1 MWPFLGISFMK
12 GSGLLTKGNKI
23 MKKQYV
29 APIFASFPLMESD
42 IIRTSGLSVK
52 KDNSGPKD
60 VEMGVNWG

>member
-1 MWPFLGISFMK
+1 
-12 GSGLLTKGNKI
+12 

-42 IIRTSGLSVK
+42 IIRTSGLEVK

-60 VEMGVNWG
+60 VEMGVKLG